1 MTHLA
6 SKAGARDDRR
16 FEEAYWKVF
25 ESFFGPQHARV
36 VKAALLAKVEHG
48 DTGDR
53 EIDRVCYGLRQTMGW
68 VAEAIEK
75 RALAEVRHE
84 GAPITQA

>member
-6 SKAGARDDRR
+6 TKAGAAGDRR
-16 FEEAYWKVF
+16 FEEAYWRVF

-36 VKAALLAKVEHG
+36 VKAALLAKIDHG

-75 RALAEVRHE
+75 KALAEVRHE
-84 GAPITQA
+84 GHTLTTA

>member
-1 MTHLA
+1 VTHLA
-6 SKAGARDDRR
+6 TKAGARDDRS
-16 FEEAYWKVF
+16 FEEAYWRTF

-36 VKAALLAKVEHG
+36 VKAALLAKVEHA

-75 RALAEVRHE
+75 RALAEVRRE
-84 GAPITQA
+84 GAAVTTA